1 MGKLVMFVTVVA
13 FVSAA
18 VIALINHLV
27 MDGSTTFDEEKV
39 RKLMKNWGPSGIL
52 VLTTLQC
59 GFYLGEIH

>member
-1 MGKLVMFVTVVA
+1 MGRLVMFVTVVA

-27 MDGSTTFDEEKV
+27 MNGSRTFDEEKA

-52 VLTTLQC
+52 VLTALQC
-59 GFYLGEIH
+59 GFYLGEID